1 MNDAAKIWGV
11 QVVKWC
17 CGLAA
22 RSCYRFL
29 FPAWVANWFS
39 VSFFW
44 AKTGYSSDYIEEV
57 LHKKKEEKTT
67 LAIDLHRPT
76 YIKVNRKYLHPDTL
90 DAYGLPW
97 EWDGVCIWDI
107 FPPPLLL
114 FRTDL

>member
-1 MNDAAKIWGV
+1 MFFCV
-11 QVVKWC
+11 
-17 CGLAA
+17 
-22 RSCYRFL
+22 FL
-29 FPAWVANWFS
+29 LG
-39 VSFFW
+39 
-44 AKTGYSSDYIEEV
+44 KTGYSSDYIEEV